1 MTDQYDLKKE
11 SFPRWF
17 ELADRHLKAA
27 NLLADSSPQH
37 AAFWY
42 HQAAERYLKAF
53 LINHEIAFSN
63 SVTNL
68 RELIELCHENSGD
81 LFRVAVKFSEL
92 DLMSTWE
99 TAFQYPPEPGEQ
111 EVAVPNSS
119 MLLAARTICAMLQDL
134 AAR

>member
-1 MTDQYDLKKE
+1 MTNEYDFRKQ
-11 SFPRWF
+11 SFPLWL
-17 ELADRHLKAA
+17 ELADKHLKAA
-27 NLLADSSPQH
+27 NLLVDTSPQL

-68 RELIELCHENSGD
+68 RVLAELCHANSNW
-81 LFRVAVKFSEL
+81 FRVAVKFSEL

-99 TAFQYPPEPGEQ
+99 TAFQYPPGPGEQ
-111 EVAVPNSS
+111 DVAVPNSS
-119 MLLAARTICAMLQDL
+119 MLLAARTICSMLQDL